1 MCRLSNRLAFD
12 RQLCADQGIQW
23 NFAAEHVPHFGGLW
37 EAAVKS
43 LKRHFRRIV
52 GDVRLTFEEL
62 ATILAQVE
70 ACLNSRPLTP
80 LPQPEDGIEV
90 LTPGHF
96 LIGRPLKA
104 FPDLS
109 ETTKLISLL

>member
-1 MCRLSNRLAFD
+1 ME
-12 RQLCADQGIQW
+12 
-23 NFAAEHVPHFGGLW
+23 FAPEKAPHFGGLC

-52 GDVRLTFEEL
+52 GDARLMFEEL

-70 ACLNSRPLTP
+70 MCLNSTPLTP

-90 LTPGHF
+90 LTLGRF
-96 LIGRPLKA
+96 RIG
-104 FPDLS
+104 
-109 ETTKLISLL
+109 